1 MHVRDLIKSAFD
13 SLGRTKG
20 RTALTMLGIV
30 IGITSVILVL
40 SIAEAAERYIVST
53 VNSFGSGLIIVANG
67 PPSSGSFTN
76 AFAEEV
82 LTYDDL
88 KAIKQKSW
96 IDLAIASVE
105 QNDKILANGI
115 EREGK
120 VTATMPDEIKFYDI
134 KPADGLFLS
143 QDDVDSRAR
152 VTVLGDE
159 IARELFGDESAVGK
173 TVRISRQN
181 FRVIGVM
188 EKVGTRGFDN
198 VDRNIYIPV
207 TAGLDL
213 YNKKYVQALVIRTN
227 LLSITDGMRRIQDV
241 LRDRHNIDLGEE
253 DDFNVLSQE
262 ELVKA
267 ATQITDILGILLTA
281 IAAISL
287 VVGGIGIMNI
297 MYVSVTERTREIGL
311 RKSLGARSRDVL
323 AQFLFE
329 AIVLTASGGAI
340 GILLGMALSYLAII
354 AISTVQ
360 SGWSFAISTTGMAL
374 GFFVSTTIGVIFG
387 YAPARKAASLNPIE
401 ALRKE

>member
-1 MHVRDLIKSAFD
+1 MHIRDLVKSAFD

-20 RTALTMLGIV
+20 RTALTMLGII

-82 LTYDDL
+82 LTYEDL

-105 QNDKILANGI
+105 QNDKIIANGI

-134 KPADGLFLS
+134 KPAEGLFLTM
-143 QDDVDSRAR
+143 DDVDSRAR

-173 TVRISRQN
+173 TVRINRQN
-181 FRVIGVM
+181 FRVVGVM
-188 EKVGTRGFDN
+188 EEVGTRGFDN

-213 YNKKYVQALVIRTN
+213 YSRKYVQALVIRTN
-227 LLSITDGMRRIQDV
+227 LVSITDGMRRIQDV

-262 ELVKA
+262 ELVKT

-287 VVGGIGIMNI
+287 LVGGIGIMNI

-329 AIVLTASGGAI
+329 AIVLTGAGGAI
-340 GILLGMALSYLAII
+340 GIILGIGFSWIAII
-354 AISTVQ
+354 AISSVQ
-360 SGWSFAISTTGMAL
+360 SGWSFAVSGMGVAL

-387 YAPARKAASLNPIE
+387 FAPARKASLLNPIE

>member
-1 MHVRDLIKSAFD
+1 MHIRDLIGSALD

-20 RTALTMLGIV
+20 RTALTMLGII

-67 PPSSGSFTN
+67 PPTSGSFTN
-76 AFAEEV
+76 AFAEET

-96 IDLAIASVE
+96 TDLAVASVE
-105 QNDKILANGI
+105 QTDKLLANGI
-115 EREGK
+115 ERQGK

-134 KPADGLFLS
+134 KPEQGVFLS
-143 QDDVDSRAR
+143 QDDVDARAR
-152 VTVLGDE
+152 VTVLGNE
-159 IARELFGDESAVGK
+159 IARELFGDEAPIGK
-173 TVRISRQN
+173 SVRISRQN
-181 FRVIGVM
+181 FRIIGVM
-188 EKVGTRGFDN
+188 EQVGTRGFDN
-198 VDRNIYIPV
+198 VDRNVYIPV

-213 YNKKYVQALVIRTN
+213 YNKKYVQALVLRTN

-287 VVGGIGIMNI
+287 LVGGIGIMNI

-311 RKSLGARSRDVL
+311 RKSIGARSRDVL
-323 AQFLFE
+323 SQFLFE

-340 GILLGMALSYLAII
+340 GVLLGITFSYIAII
-354 AISTVQ
+354 VISIFQ
-360 SGWSFAISTTGMAL
+360 PGWSFAISTTGVAL
-374 GFFVSTTIGVIFG
+374 GFLVSTTIGVVFG
-387 YAPARKAASLNPIE
+387 YAPARKAAMLNPIE

>member
-1 MHVRDLIKSAFD
+1 MHVRDLIKSAGD
-13 SLGRTKG
+13 SLLRTKG
-20 RTALTMLGIV
+20 RTALTMLGII

-67 PPSSGSFTN
+67 SPSSGGLTDP
-76 AFAEEV
+76 FAEEV
-82 LTYDDL
+82 LTYEDIR
-88 KAIKQKSW
+88 AIKQKSW
-96 IDLAIASVE
+96 IDLGIASIE
-105 QNDKILANGI
+105 QMDKVLANGV

-120 VTATMPDEIKFYDI
+120 VTATMPDEIKFYDL
-134 KPADGLFLS
+134 KTVQGQFLAPE
-143 QDDVDSRAR
+143 DVESRAR
-152 VTVLGDE
+152 VTVLGNE
-159 IARELFGDESAVGK
+159 IARELFGDDDAVGK

-188 EKVGTRGFDN
+188 EKAGTRGFDN

-207 TAGLDL
+207 TAAMDM
-213 YNKKYVQALVIRTN
+213 YSKKYVQALVLRTN

-262 ELVKA
+262 ELVKS
-267 ATQITDILGILLTA
+267 ATQITDILGLLLSA

-323 AQFLFE
+323 AQFLIE
-329 AIVLTASGGAI
+329 AIVLTGMGGLI
-340 GILLGMALSYLAII
+340 GILLGILFSWVAILAI
-354 AISTVQ
+354 SSFM
-360 SGWSFAISTTGMAL
+360 SGWSFSISTTGMAL
-374 GFFVSTTIGVIFG
+374 GFFVSATIGVIFG
-387 YAPARKAASLNPIE
+387 YAPARKASNLNPIE

>member
-1 MHVRDLIKSAFD
+1 MHIRDLVKSAFD

-105 QNDKILANGI
+105 QSDKILANGV

-134 KPADGLFLS
+134 KPEEGLFLS

-152 VTVLGDE
+152 VTVLGNE
-159 IARELFGDESAVGK
+159 IARELFGDESPVGK

-181 FRVIGVM
+181 FRVIGMM

-287 VVGGIGIMNI
+287 LVGGIGIMNI

-323 AQFLFE
+323 AQFLIE
-329 AIVLTASGGAI
+329 AIVLTGVGGFI
-340 GILLGMALSYLAII
+340 GIILGIGFSYLAIL

-360 SGWSFAISTTGMAL
+360 TGWSFAISTTGMAL
-374 GFFVSTTIGVIFG
+374 GFMVSTTIGVIFG

>member
-1 MHVRDLIKSAFD
+1 MHVRDLIESALE

-40 SIAEAAERYIVST
+40 SIAEAAERYIIST

-67 PPSSGSFTN
+67 PPSSGSFSN

-88 KAIKQKSW
+88 RALRQKSW
-96 IDLAIASVE
+96 MDLAVASIE
-105 QNDKILANGI
+105 QNDKVSANGV
-115 EREGK
+115 ERDGK

-134 KPADGLFLS
+134 KPAQGLFLS
-143 QDDVDSRAR
+143 YEDVDSAAR
-152 VTVLGDE
+152 VTVLGAE
-159 IARELFGDESAVGK
+159 IARELFGDGDLVGK
-173 TVRISRQN
+173 TVKIARQN

-198 VDRNIYIPV
+198 VDRNVYIPV
-207 TAGLDL
+207 TAAMDL
-213 YNKKYVQALVIRTN
+213 YSKKYVQGLVLRTN
-227 LLSITDGMRRIQDV
+227 LVSITDGMRRIQDV
-241 LRDRHNIDLGEE
+241 LRDRHNIDFGEE
-253 DDFNVLSQE
+253 DDFTVLSQE
-262 ELVKA
+262 ELVKTV
-267 ATQITDILGILLTA
+267 TQITDVLGLLLSA

-311 RKSLGARSRDVL
+311 RKSLGARSRDIL
-323 AQFLFE
+323 GQFLFE
-329 AIVLTASGGAI
+329 AIVLTGAGGLI
-340 GILLGMALSYLAII
+340 GIALGMIFSWI
-354 AISTVQ
+354 AIAVIATFQ
-360 SGWSFAISTTGMAL
+360 PGWAFAVSMTGVAL
-374 GFFVSTTIGVIFG
+374 GFGVSAAIGVVFG
-387 YAPARKAASLNPIE
+387 YAPARKASLLNPIE

>member
-1 MHVRDLIKSAFD
+1 MHIRDLIKSAFD

-20 RTALTMLGIV
+20 RTALTMLGII

-82 LTYDDL
+82 LTFDDL

-105 QNDKILANGI
+105 QNDKIIANGV

-134 KPADGLFLS
+134 KPAQGLFLTE
-143 QDDVDSRAR
+143 DDIDSRAR
-152 VTVLGDE
+152 VTVLGAE

-173 TVRISRQN
+173 TVRVSRQN
-181 FRVIGVM
+181 FRVVGVM

-213 YNKKYVQALVIRTN
+213 YNKKYVQAFVLRTN

-262 ELVKA
+262 ELVKT

-287 VVGGIGIMNI
+287 LVGGIGIMNI

-323 AQFLFE
+323 SQFLIE
-329 AIVLTASGGAI
+329 AIVLTGVGGII
-340 GILLGMALSYLAII
+340 GILLGIGLSYIAILAI
-354 AISTVQ
+354 SSFQ
-360 SGWSFAISTTGMAL
+360 SGWSFAVSTTGMAL

-387 YAPARKAASLNPIE
+387 FAPARKASLLNPIE
-401 ALRKE
+401 ALRKD

>member
-1 MHVRDLIKSAFD
+1 MHVRDLIKSAMD
-13 SLGRTKG
+13 SLLRTKG

-53 VNSFGSGLIIVANG
+53 VNSFGSGLIMVANG
-67 PPSSGSFTN
+67 PPSSGSFTS

-88 KAIKQKSW
+88 KAIQQKSW

-105 QNDKILANGI
+105 QTDKIIANGI

-120 VTATMPDEIKFYDI
+120 VTGTMPDEIKFYDI
-134 KPADGLFLS
+134 KPAEGVFLA
-143 QDDVDSRAR
+143 QEDVDSRSR
-152 VTVLGDE
+152 VTVLGYE
-159 IARELFGDESAVGK
+159 IARDLYGDENAVGK
-173 TVRISRQN
+173 TARISRQN

-188 EKVGTRGFDN
+188 EKTGTRGFDN

-207 TAGLDL
+207 TSALDM
-213 YNKKYVQALVIRTN
+213 YSKKYVQALVIRTN

-262 ELVKA
+262 ELVKT

-297 MYVSVTERTREIGL
+297 MYVTVTERTREIGL
-311 RKSLGARSRDVL
+311 RKALGARSRDVL

-329 AIVLTASGGAI
+329 AIVLTGIGGLI
-340 GILLGMALSYLAII
+340 GVLLGIAFSFLAIV
-354 AISTVQ
+354 AISSFQ
-360 SGWSFAISTTGMAL
+360 SGWTFSISTTGMAL
-374 GFFVSTTIGVIFG
+374 GFIVSATIGVVFG
-387 YAPARKAASLNPIE
+387 YAPARKASNLNPIE

>member
-1 MHVRDLIKSAFD
+1 MHIRDLMKSAFD
-13 SLGRTKG
+13 SLGRNKG

-67 PPSSGSFTN
+67 PPSTGSITSV
-76 AFAEEV
+76 FAEEV
-82 LTYDDL
+82 LTYEDL
-88 KAIKQKSW
+88 RALQQKTW
-96 IDLAIASVE
+96 MDLAVASVE
-105 QNDKILANGI
+105 QTDKILANGI

-120 VTATMPDEIKFYDI
+120 LTGTMPDEIKFYNIKTSEGIFLAQEDI
-134 KPADGLFLS
+134 
-143 QDDVDSRAR
+143 DSRAR
-152 VTVLGDE
+152 VTILGSE

-173 TVRISRQN
+173 AVRISRQN

-188 EKVGTRGFDN
+188 EQTGTRGFDN
-198 VDRNIYIPV
+198 VDKNIYIPV
-207 TAGLDL
+207 TSAMDL
-213 YNKKYVQALVIRTN
+213 YSKKYVQALILRTR
-227 LLSITDGMRRIQDV
+227 LASITDGIRRIQDV
-241 LRDRHNIDLGEE
+241 LRDRHNIGLGEE

-267 ATQITDILGILLTA
+267 ATQITDILGMLLTA

-287 VVGGIGIMNI
+287 LVGGIGIMNI

-323 AQFLFE
+323 MQFLFE
-329 AIVLTASGGAI
+329 AIVLTGAGGLLGVLL
-340 GILLGMALSYLAII
+340 GILFSWLAIV
-354 AISTVQ
+354 AISSFQ
-360 SGWSFAISTTGMAL
+360 SGWSFSISATGIAL
-374 GFFVSTTIGVIFG
+374 GLIVSSTIGVIFG
-387 YAPARKAASLNPIE
+387 YAPARKASQLNPIE

>member
-1 MHVRDLIKSAFD
+1 
-13 SLGRTKG
+13 
-20 RTALTMLGIV
+20 LT
-30 IGITSVILVL
+30 
-40 SIAEAAERYIVST
+40 
-53 VNSFGSGLIIVANG
+53 F
-67 PPSSGSFTN
+67 
-76 AFAEEV
+76 
-82 LTYDDL
+82 DDL

-105 QNDKILANGI
+105 QNDKIIANGV

-134 KPADGLFLS
+134 KPAQGLFLTE
-143 QDDVDSRAR
+143 DDIDSRAR
-152 VTVLGDE
+152 VTVLGAE

-173 TVRISRQN
+173 TVRVSRQN
-181 FRVIGVM
+181 FRVVGVM

-213 YNKKYVQALVIRTN
+213 YNKKYVQAFVLRTN

-262 ELVKA
+262 ELVKT

-287 VVGGIGIMNI
+287 LVGGIGIMNI

-323 AQFLFE
+323 SQFLIE
-329 AIVLTASGGAI
+329 AIVLTGVGGII
-340 GILLGMALSYLAII
+340 GILLGIGLSYIAILAI
-354 AISTVQ
+354 SSFQ
-360 SGWSFAISTTGMAL
+360 SGWSFAVSTTGMAL

-387 YAPARKAASLNPIE
+387 FAPARKASLLNPIE
-401 ALRKE
+401 ALRKD

>member
-1 MHVRDLIKSAFD
+1 MHIRDLIKSAFD

-20 RTALTMLGIV
+20 RTALTMLGII

-82 LTYDDL
+82 LTFDDL

-105 QNDKILANGI
+105 QQDKIIANGI

-134 KPADGLFLS
+134 KPAQGLFLTD
-143 QDDVDSRAR
+143 DDVDSRSK
-152 VTVLGDE
+152 VTVLGAE
-159 IARELFGDESAVGK
+159 ISRELFGDEGAVGK

-213 YNKKYVQALVIRTN
+213 YSKKYVQAFVIRTN

-241 LRDRHNIDLGEE
+241 LRDRHNIDFGEE

-262 ELVKA
+262 ELVKT

-297 MYVSVTERTREIGL
+297 MYVTVTERTREIGL
-311 RKSLGARSRDVL
+311 RKALGARSRDVL

-329 AIVLTASGGAI
+329 AIVLTGIGGLI
-340 GILLGMALSYLAII
+340 GVLLGIAFSFLAIV
-354 AISTVQ
+354 AISSFQ
-360 SGWSFAISTTGMAL
+360 SGWTFSISTTGMAL
-374 GFFVSTTIGVIFG
+374 GFIVSATIGVVFG
-387 YAPARKAASLNPIE
+387 YAPARKASNLNPIE

>member
-1 MHVRDLIKSAFD
+1 
-13 SLGRTKG
+13 
-20 RTALTMLGIV
+20 
-30 IGITSVILVL
+30 
-40 SIAEAAERYIVST
+40 
-53 VNSFGSGLIIVANG
+53 
-67 PPSSGSFTN
+67 
-76 AFAEEV
+76 
-82 LTYDDL
+82 
-88 KAIKQKSW
+88 
-96 IDLAIASVE
+96 
-105 QNDKILANGI
+105 
-115 EREGK
+115 
-120 VTATMPDEIKFYDI
+120 
-134 KPADGLFLS
+134 
-143 QDDVDSRAR
+143 
-152 VTVLGDE
+152 
-159 IARELFGDESAVGK
+159 
-173 TVRISRQN
+173 
-181 FRVIGVM
+181 M

-213 YNKKYVQALVIRTN
+213 YSKKYVQAFVIRTN

-262 ELVKA
+262 ELVKT

-287 VVGGIGIMNI
+287 LVGGIGIMNI

-323 AQFLFE
+323 AQFLIE
-329 AIVLTASGGAI
+329 AIVLTGVGGLI
-340 GILLGMALSYLAII
+340 GVLLGIGFSYLAIL

-387 YAPARKAASLNPIE
+387 FAPARKASLLNPIE

>member
-1 MHVRDLIKSAFD
+1 MHIRDLIGSALD

-20 RTALTMLGIV
+20 RTALTMLGII

-67 PPSSGSFTN
+67 PPSTGSFTN
-76 AFAEEV
+76 AFAEET

-96 IDLAIASVE
+96 IDLAVASVE

-115 EREGK
+115 ERQGK

-134 KPADGLFLS
+134 KPETGLFIS
-143 QDDVDSRAR
+143 QDDVDARSR
-152 VTVLGDE
+152 VTVLGNE
-159 IARELFGDESAVGK
+159 ISRELFGDESPLGK
-173 TVRISRQN
+173 SVRISRQN
-181 FRVIGVM
+181 FRVIGVI
-188 EKVGTRGFDN
+188 EQVGTRGFDN
-198 VDRNIYIPV
+198 VDRNVYIPV

-213 YNKKYVQALVIRTN
+213 YNKKYVMGIVIRTN
-227 LLSITDGMRRIQDV
+227 LLSVTDSIRRIQDV

-287 VVGGIGIMNI
+287 LVGGIGIMNI

-311 RKSLGARSRDVL
+311 RKSIGARSRDVL
-323 AQFLFE
+323 SQFLFE

-340 GILLGMALSYLAII
+340 GVILGITFSFFAII
-354 AISTVQ
+354 AISVFQ
-360 SGWSFAISTTGMAL
+360 PGWSFAISTTGVAL
-374 GFFVSTTIGVIFG
+374 GFLVSTTIGVIFG
-387 YAPARKAASLNPIE
+387 YAPARKAARLSPIE

>member
-1 MHVRDLIKSAFD
+1 MHVRDLIKSAMD
-13 SLGRTKG
+13 SLLRTKG

-82 LTYDDL
+82 LTFDDL

-105 QNDKILANGI
+105 QTDKIIANGV

-120 VTATMPDEIKFYDI
+120 VTGTMPDEIKFYDI
-134 KPADGLFLS
+134 KPSEGVFLA
-143 QDDVDSRAR
+143 QEDIDSRSR
-152 VTVLGDE
+152 VTVLGYE
-159 IARELFGDESAVGK
+159 IARDLYGDENAVGK
-173 TVRISRQN
+173 TARISRQN

-188 EKVGTRGFDN
+188 EKTGTRGFDN

-207 TAGLDL
+207 TAALDL
-213 YNKKYVQALVIRTN
+213 YSKKYVQAFVIRTN

-262 ELVKA
+262 ELVKT

-297 MYVSVTERTREIGL
+297 MYVTVTERTREIGL

-329 AIVLTASGGAI
+329 AIVLTGIGGLI
-340 GILLGMALSYLAII
+340 GVLLGIAFSFLAIV
-354 AISTVQ
+354 AISSFQ
-360 SGWSFAISTTGMAL
+360 SGWTFSISTTGMAL
-374 GFFVSTTIGVIFG
+374 GFFVSATIGVVFG
-387 YAPARKAASLNPIE
+387 YAPARKASNLNPIE

>member
-1 MHVRDLIKSAFD
+1 VKSALD
-13 SLGRTKG
+13 SLLRTKG
-20 RTALTMLGIV
+20 RTALTMLGII

-67 PPSSGSFTN
+67 PPSSGGLTDP
-76 AFAEEV
+76 FAEEV
-82 LTYDDL
+82 LTYEDIR
-88 KAIKQKSW
+88 AIKQKSW
-96 IDLAIASVE
+96 IELGIASIE
-105 QNDKILANGI
+105 QMDKVLANGV

-120 VTATMPDEIKFYDI
+120 VTATMPDEIKFYDLKTI
-134 KPADGLFLS
+134 QGQFLS
-143 QDDVDSRAR
+143 DEDVESRAR
-152 VTVLGDE
+152 VTVLGNE
-159 IARELFGDESAVGK
+159 IARDLFGDDDVVGK

-188 EKVGTRGFDN
+188 EKAGTRGFDN

-207 TAGLDL
+207 TAAMDM
-213 YNKKYVQALVIRTN
+213 YSKKYVQALVLRTS

-262 ELVKA
+262 ELVKS
-267 ATQITDILGILLTA
+267 ATQITDILGLLLSA

-311 RKSLGARSRDVL
+311 RKSLGARSSDVL
-323 AQFLFE
+323 AQFLIE
-329 AIVLTASGGAI
+329 AIVLTGIGGLI
-340 GILLGMALSYLAII
+340 GILLGILFSWLAIV
-354 AISTVQ
+354 AISSFM
-360 SGWSFAISTTGMAL
+360 SGWSFSISTTGMAL
-374 GFFVSTTIGVIFG
+374 GFFVSATIGVIFG
-387 YAPARKAASLNPIE
+387 YAPARKASNLNPIE

>member
-1 MHVRDLIKSAFD
+1 MHIRDLIKSAFD

-20 RTALTMLGIV
+20 RTALTMLGII

-82 LTYDDL
+82 LTFDDL

-105 QNDKILANGI
+105 QNDKIIANGV

-134 KPADGLFLS
+134 KPAQGLFLTE
-143 QDDVDSRAR
+143 DDIDSRAR
-152 VTVLGDE
+152 VTVLGAE

-173 TVRISRQN
+173 TVRVSRQN
-181 FRVIGVM
+181 FRVVGVM

-213 YNKKYVQALVIRTN
+213 YNKKYVQAFVLRTN

-262 ELVKA
+262 ELVKT

-287 VVGGIGIMNI
+287 LVGGIGIMNI

-323 AQFLFE
+323 SQFLIE
-329 AIVLTASGGAI
+329 AIVLTGVGGLI
-340 GILLGMALSYLAII
+340 GILLGIGLSYIAILAI
-354 AISTVQ
+354 SSFQ
-360 SGWSFAISTTGMAL
+360 SGWSFAVSTTGMAL

-387 YAPARKAASLNPIE
+387 FAPARKASLLNPIE
-401 ALRKE
+401 ALRKD

>member
-1 MHVRDLIKSAFD
+1 MHVRDLVKSALD
-13 SLGRTKG
+13 SLLRTKG
-20 RTALTMLGIV
+20 RTALTMLGII

-67 PPSSGSFTN
+67 PPSSGGLTDP
-76 AFAEEV
+76 FAEEV
-82 LTYDDL
+82 LTYEDIR
-88 KAIKQKSW
+88 AIKQKSW
-96 IDLAIASVE
+96 IELGIASIE
-105 QNDKILANGI
+105 QMDKVLANGV

-120 VTATMPDEIKFYDI
+120 VTATMPDEIKFYDLKTI
-134 KPADGLFLS
+134 QGQFLS
-143 QDDVDSRAR
+143 DEDVESRAR
-152 VTVLGDE
+152 VTVLGNE
-159 IARELFGDESAVGK
+159 IARDLFGDDDVVGK

-188 EKVGTRGFDN
+188 EKAGTRGFDN

-207 TAGLDL
+207 TAAMDM
-213 YNKKYVQALVIRTN
+213 YSKKYVQALVLRTS

-262 ELVKA
+262 ELVKS
-267 ATQITDILGILLTA
+267 ATQITDILGLLLSA

-311 RKSLGARSRDVL
+311 RKSLGARSSDVL
-323 AQFLFE
+323 AQFLIE
-329 AIVLTASGGAI
+329 AIVLTGIGGLI
-340 GILLGMALSYLAII
+340 GILLGILFSWLAIV
-354 AISTVQ
+354 AISSFM
-360 SGWSFAISTTGMAL
+360 SGWSFSISTTGMAL
-374 GFFVSTTIGVIFG
+374 GFFVSATIGVIFG
-387 YAPARKAASLNPIE
+387 YAPARKASNLNPIE

>member
-1 MHVRDLIKSAFD
+1 MHIRDLVKSAFD

-20 RTALTMLGIV
+20 RTALTMLGII

-82 LTYDDL
+82 LTYEDL

-105 QNDKILANGI
+105 QNDKIIANGV

-134 KPADGLFLS
+134 KPAEGLFLTM
-143 QDDVDSRAR
+143 DDVDSRAR

-173 TVRISRQN
+173 TVRINRQN
-181 FRVIGVM
+181 FRVVGVM
-188 EKVGTRGFDN
+188 EEVGTRGFDN

-213 YNKKYVQALVIRTN
+213 YSRKYVQALVIRTN
-227 LLSITDGMRRIQDV
+227 LVSITDGMRRIQDV

-262 ELVKA
+262 ELVKT

-287 VVGGIGIMNI
+287 LVGGIGIMNI

-329 AIVLTASGGAI
+329 AIVLTGAGGAI
-340 GILLGMALSYLAII
+340 GIALGVGFSWIAII

-360 SGWSFAISTTGMAL
+360 SGWSFAVSGMGVAL

-387 YAPARKAASLNPIE
+387 FAPARKASLLNPIE

>member
-1 MHVRDLIKSAFD
+1 MHVRDLIKSAMD
-13 SLGRTKG
+13 SLLRTKG

-82 LTYDDL
+82 LTFEDI

-105 QNDKILANGI
+105 QQDKILANGV
-115 EREGK
+115 ERDGK
-120 VTATMPDEIKFYDI
+120 VTGTMPDEIKFYDI
-134 KPADGLFLS
+134 KTSYGVFLA
-143 QDDVDSRAR
+143 QEDVDSRSR
-152 VTVLGDE
+152 VTVLGYE
-159 IARELFGDESAVGK
+159 IARDLFGDEDPVGK
-173 TVRISRQN
+173 TARISRQN

-188 EKVGTRGFDN
+188 EKTGTRGFDN

-207 TAGLDL
+207 TAALDM
-213 YNKKYVQALVIRTN
+213 YSKKYVQALVIRTN

-241 LRDRHNIDLGEE
+241 LRDRHSIDLGEE

-262 ELVKA
+262 ELVKT
-267 ATQITDILGILLTA
+267 ATQITDILGILLSA

-297 MYVSVTERTREIGL
+297 MYVTVTERTREIGL
-311 RKSLGARSRDVL
+311 RKALGARSRDVL

-329 AIVLTASGGAI
+329 AIVLTGIGGLI
-340 GILLGMALSYLAII
+340 GVLLGIAFSFLAIVV
-354 AISTVQ
+354 ISSFQ
-360 SGWSFAISTTGMAL
+360 SGWTFSISTTGMAL
-374 GFFVSTTIGVIFG
+374 GFFVSATIGVVFG
-387 YAPARKAASLNPIE
+387 YAPARKASNLNPIE

>member
-1 MHVRDLIKSAFD
+1 MHTRDLIKSALD

-67 PPSSGSFTN
+67 PPSAGAFGS

-82 LTYDDL
+82 LTYDDVRAL
-88 KAIKQKSW
+88 KSKSW
-96 IDLAIASVE
+96 MDVGIASIE
-105 QNDKILANGI
+105 QMDEISANGV

-120 VTATMPDEIKFYDI
+120 VTGTMPDEIKFYDI
-134 KPADGLFLS
+134 KPAEGLFLS
-143 QDDVDSRAR
+143 DEDVESRSK
-152 VTVLGDE
+152 VTVLGHE
-159 IARELFGDESAVGK
+159 VARELFGDSDAVGR
-173 TVRISRQN
+173 TVKIARQN

-188 EKVGTRGFDN
+188 EQVGTRGFDN
-198 VDRNIYIPV
+198 VDKNIYIPV
-207 TAGLDL
+207 TAASDL
-213 YNKKYVQALVIRTN
+213 YNLKFVQALVLRTK
-227 LLSITDGMRRIQDV
+227 LASITDGMRRIQDV
-241 LRDRHNIDLGEE
+241 LRDRHNIDFGEE
-253 DDFNVLSQE
+253 DDFNVLTQE
-262 ELVKA
+262 ELVKSV
-267 ATQITDILGILLTA
+267 TQITDILGLLLSS

-323 AQFLFE
+323 TQFLIE
-329 AIVLTASGGAI
+329 AIVLTGAGGAI
-340 GILLGMALSYLAII
+340 GVGLGIFFSFLAIV
-354 AISTVQ
+354 AISSFQ
-360 SGWSFAISTTGMAL
+360 SGWTFSVSTTGIML
-374 GFFVSTTIGVIFG
+374 GFGVSATIGVVFG
-387 YAPARKAASLNPIE
+387 YAPARKASQLNPIE